1 MEGITIIMD
10 ICINK
15 ETKQK
20 MFYTEYAYYIH
31 VILNDYFNEH
41 LLNKT
46 KLELINMFRIQV
58 FTPDTFKKYFDK
70 YIQQPLLKKIERYE
84 QLSLFENYENSN

>member
-1 MEGITIIMD
+1 MN

-15 ETKQK
+15 QTKQK
-20 MFYTEYAYYIH
+20 MFYIEYAYYIH
-31 VILNDYFNEH
+31 VILNDYYDET

-46 KLELINMFRIQV
+46 KLELIDMFRLQV

-70 YIQQPLLKKIERYE
+70 HIHQPLQKIERYE
-84 QLSLFENYENSN
+84 QLNLFENYETSN

>member
-1 MEGITIIMD
+1 MN

-15 ETKQK
+15 QTKQK

-31 VILNDYFNEH
+31 VILNDYYDET

-46 KLELINMFRIQV
+46 KLELIDMFRLQV

-70 YIQQPLLKKIERYE
+70 YIYQPLQKIERYE
-84 QLSLFENYENSN
+84 QLNLFENYETSN